1 MPNVPNF
8 FIVGASKAGTTSLAQ
23 ALKEHPSVFM
33 TDPKEPNFFDGYDTA
48 ETVDAAELDTYLR
61 LYDGVQ
67 DEVVIGEASV
77 GYLNSK
83 QAARHIHTLNPDAKI
98 LISLRNPTTRIISLY
113 EMYVRHGLTE
123 TFEHATKTDPWLV
136 RQCHYAANVERILQ
150 YFPKDQIL
158 TVDFQD
164 VGRDWTGTM
173 TKIHDFL
180 GVERIAKDR
189 PTIRNVGGLPKNR
202 LLQPLMNR
210 RIVSFGKKII
220 PNRFHQAVDKGL
232 KSLAFSKMEVPKKEL
247 APQAED
253 FVEDIQKLD
262 TLLGTDFHQRW
273 FATAATERT
282 EPNPHAKAPLPG

>member
-23 ALKEHPSVFM
+23 ALKDHPSVFM
-33 TDPKEPNFFDGYDTA
+33 TDPKEPNFFDGYDAA
-48 ETVDAAELDTYLR
+48 ETIDAAELETYLK
-61 LYDGVQ
+61 LYDGAQ
-67 DEVVIGEASV
+67 NEVVIGEASV
-77 GYLNSK
+77 SYLSSK
-83 QAARHIHTLNPDAKI
+83 QAARHIHKLNPNAKI

-136 RQCHYAANVERILQ
+136 RQCHYAANVERILEH
-150 YFPKDQIL
+150 FPRDQIL
-158 TVDFQD
+158 AIDFQD
-164 VGRDWTGTM
+164 VGRDWNGTM

-180 GVERIAKDR
+180 GVERITKDR

-210 RIVSFGKKII
+210 NIVRFGKKVI

-232 KSLAFSKMEVPKKEL
+232 KRLAFSKMEVPKKEL
-247 APQAED
+247 APRAED
-253 FVEDIQKLD
+253 FVEDIKKLD
-262 TLLGTDFHQRW
+262 MLLDTNFHQRW
-273 FATAATERT
+273 FAAAETVPA
-282 EPNPHAKAPLPG
+282 EPRPEPA